1 MGPWVRL
8 LGTWYYILAYTWM
21 TIAAM
26 AKNRAGLFDQAIAW
40 CRRAIEANR
49 TFSQPHLELAVALS
63 QQGCLDEARTAA
75 AIGLAISPS
84 FTVSR
89 LRASWTAMS
98 DEPAYL
104 AAIESQF
111 EALRMAGVPE

>member
-1 MGPWVRL
+1 
-8 LGTWYYILAYTWM
+8 M